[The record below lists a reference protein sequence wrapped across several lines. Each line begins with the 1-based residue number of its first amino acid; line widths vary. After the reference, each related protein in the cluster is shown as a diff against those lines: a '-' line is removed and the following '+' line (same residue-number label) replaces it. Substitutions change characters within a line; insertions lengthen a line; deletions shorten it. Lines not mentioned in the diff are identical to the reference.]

1 MSAISGGS
9 FRDISVRFQNFLH
22 LCQWFSNFN
31 PKISAHLQKAG
42 QHYGAAFSS
51 SSHLINCCGEK
62 QEHITSLGSLL
73 NASNY
78 SSCHMPVWKSKWEA
92 RWLTRQTFLLICI
105 YSTHA
110 RCSSSPWWLPFSF
123 HFWSAHNLLEDDRA
137 SHCLPSARFPGWIWS
152 QITKLLACWSA
163 EICLVHC
170 GVKTNTL
177 LSLYPGNLLVEML
190 FVVKIW
196 CGAFKT
202 MP

>member
-105 YSTHA
+105 YSTMHA
-110 RCSSSPWWLPFSF
+110 ALRLPDGCPS
-123 HFWSAHNLLEDDRA
+123 HFISEVLTISWRMTEPHIAFLLPDFRA
-137 SHCLPSARFPGWIWS
+137 EYGHKLPN
-152 QITKLLACWSA
+152 CWR
-163 EICLVHC
+163 
-170 GVKTNTL
+170 
-177 LSLYPGNLLVEML
+177 VEAL
-190 FVVKIW
+190 KF
-196 CGAFKT
+196 A
-202 MP
+202 